1 MVIEGSHD
9 IKDIKDADF
18 KPAWDDAYK
27 IKLDADGEADSY
39 YKCHFVGVEEMQ
51 EGEACGFKYVSSAYE
66 DNAWDHEVKR
76 PLKIEGLGDLKTG
89 DKITAAVSL

>member
-1 MVIEGSHD
+1 
-9 IKDIKDADF
+9 
-18 KPAWDDAYK
+18 
-27 IKLDADGEADSY
+27 
-39 YKCHFVGVEEMQ
+39 MQ

-89 DKITAAVSL
+89 DKITAAVSLQIKSSADTINIPEGDAEVFVITLGVSDSAIHLVAGAVASVALLAF